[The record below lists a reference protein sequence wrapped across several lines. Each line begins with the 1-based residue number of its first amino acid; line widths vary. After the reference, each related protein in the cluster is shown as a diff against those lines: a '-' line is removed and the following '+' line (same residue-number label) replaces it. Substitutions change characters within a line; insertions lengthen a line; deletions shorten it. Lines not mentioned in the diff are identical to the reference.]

1 MAEASSSVMCKNHAL
16 EGQHFTDV
24 YSLREIQGQVVE
36 EEGACFPFYTSQ
48 ISVFLIF
55 KATRLSLY
63 SLHNFIIIDMFQI
76 VSIYK
81 KVLEIQMSHK
91 TMNLYK
97 GKKDEQSKSMFVI
110 QLLQEI
116 DIREWL
122 PLHEYI
128 HHGMII
134 ISGFFFVGSKFR
146 GDSAE
151 SCFS

>member
-1 MAEASSSVMCKNHAL
+1 M
-16 EGQHFTDV
+16 
-24 YSLREIQGQVVE
+24 
-36 EEGACFPFYTSQ
+36 
-48 ISVFLIF
+48 
-55 KATRLSLY
+55 
-63 SLHNFIIIDMFQI
+63 IIDMFQI
-76 VSIYK
+76 VSIYE

-128 HHGMII
+128 YHGMII
-134 ISGFFFVGSKFR
+134 ISGFFLWDQNSEVTVLNPVSLRSRGSDF
-146 GDSAE
+146 
-151 SCFS
+151 F